1 MSAINMTPSAIRI
14 WAATLILGFALVFT
28 KSDAPLFAPQDATA
42 EPTTNI
48 RLKPPVAATPK
59 LPQPIAL
66 LAMLRSTL
74 LAVDHGNKTGNF
86 TVLRDLGSPSFR
98 DANSAAKLAQIFANL
113 PVQGVDL
120 LAAAVVDPTYTKQP
134 VITPERM
141 IYLTGVFPIQPR
153 TVAFEVLYEITGGQ
167 WRVYGIAISAAP

>member
-1 MSAINMTPSAIRI
+1 MTPNAIRI
-14 WAATLILGFALVFT
+14 CAAALILCAALVLT
-28 KSDAPLFAPQDATA
+28 KSDSPLFAAQDASA
-42 EPTTNI
+42 EPSANLK
-48 RLKPPVAATPK
+48 LKPRPSTAAAPM

-113 PVQGVDL
+113 PSQGVDL
-120 LAAAVVDPTYTKQP
+120 LAAAVVDPDYSKPP

-141 IYLTGVFPIQPR
+141 IYVTGVFPIQPR
-153 TVAFEVLYEITGGQ
+153 AVAFEILYEINGGQ
-167 WRVYGIAISAAP
+167 WRVFGIAISVAP